1 MPDTKAQNPISKL
14 DPPPPDRVVTKANA
28 LIEASYSLSLN
39 EQRLILACAA
49 QLDGRKPLP
58 KDSRFTLTVDEF
70 NDLFNTGTKSAYRE
84 MEDAVNKLYE
94 RDIRK
99 IEGEVK
105 KRMRWVYSAEY
116 RKGEGKVVLG
126 FSPEIAPYITML
138 HKRFTSY
145 RLNEVADLA
154 STYSIRLYEMLM
166 QFQDTGF
173 FVITVENFRSR
184 LQLQAKY
191 DRFTNFKARVIQPA
205 VNELNQKTSLH
216 IEWTPIK
223 KGRVVER
230 LEFRFEEKAQMSLI

>member
-1 MPDTKAQNPISKL
+1 MPKNKEVGKVPSKPVASRL
-14 DPPPPDRVVTKANA
+14 VTKANA
-28 LIEASYSLSLN
+28 LIEASYSLTLN
-39 EQRLILACAA
+39 EQRIILACAA

-58 KDSRFTLTVDEF
+58 KDNMFMLSVDEF
-70 NDLFNTGTKSAYRE
+70 SDLFNTDLKSAYRE

-116 RKGEGKVVLG
+116 RKGEGRVKLG

-145 RLNEVADLA
+145 RLAEVAELS
-154 STYSIRLYEMLM
+154 STYSIRLYEMLA
-166 QFQDTGF
+166 QFSETGLFIITEQDLR
-173 FVITVENFRSR
+173 NR
-184 LQLQAKY
+184 LQLQGKY
-191 DRFTNFKARVIQPA
+191 DRFTNLKARVIQPA

-216 IEWTPIK
+216 IEWRPIK
-223 KGRVVER
+223 KGRAVER
-230 LEFRFEEKAQMSLI
+230 LEFKFEEKAQMALL